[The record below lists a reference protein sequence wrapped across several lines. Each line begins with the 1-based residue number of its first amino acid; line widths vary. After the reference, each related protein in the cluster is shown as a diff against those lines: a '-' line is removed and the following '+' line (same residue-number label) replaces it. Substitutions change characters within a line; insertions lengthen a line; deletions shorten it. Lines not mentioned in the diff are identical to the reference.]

1 MDGYSSAM
9 MQGQGYASSVNQGYL
24 PQMGETAN
32 PKTIE
37 SQTSIE
43 FLSELQAGDTFQGE
57 IASVNGQEIQLQL
70 SNGQYMTAKLEAQM
84 QLALGQILNFEVQS
98 NENNRIVLKPLYTN
112 LLQQQV
118 GEAALRAA
126 SLPVNSKNL
135 QLVSMMIENGISI
148 DKNNLP
154 KLYRQVAQNPQAPVA
169 DILHLNKL
177 NIPITQNNLAQYA
190 QYKGMQHQ
198 LTGAIED
205 TTKEILS
212 LYEELTNTDSSATN
226 MGGTRTAPVAFMD
239 RVIQFL
245 LQDGAESIQQ
255 GKLMNPEQTVG
266 ESTDTQPAVNSDSVQ
281 QNISQTV
288 GKPEQNPNVE
298 QTVGSSPEQRKV
310 STPEMKAAE
319 QPVEILKGDAQTK
332 DTQQAKPFTY
342 EPDWKQQLTQWL
354 EDTPQAK
361 EKIYHSDRFR
371 EILTKAFTDKWML
384 APEEVGDKQK
394 VEQFYTRLSAESE
407 KLSQLMQEADTNH
420 AAGSGAKNIHE
431 NISFMNELNQSF
443 QYVQLPLKMAG
454 KNANGELYVYTNKK
468 NLAKK
473 GGTLTALLHLD
484 MANLGPMDVKISLET
499 EKAMLTTRFCL
510 NEDVVAFMQEHMEEL
525 TQRLT
530 RAGYVCKTYIE
541 PRQEQKS
548 VMDIME
554 EQSGVAVTPLSYQA
568 FDIKA

>member
-24 PQMGETAN
+24 PQTGETAN
-32 PKTIE
+32 PKTIG

-148 DKNNLP
+148 DKSNLP
-154 KLYRQVAQNPQAPVA
+154 KLYRQVAQNPQTPVS

-177 NIPITQNNLAQYA
+177 NIPVTQNNLTQYA
-190 QYKGMQHQ
+190 QYKGMEHQ

-212 LYEELTNTDSSATN
+212 LYEELTNTDSSAAN
-226 MGGTRTAPVAFMD
+226 MGGTGTAPVAFMD

-245 LQDGAESIQQ
+245 LQDGTESSQQ
-255 GKLMNPEQTVG
+255 EQLTNPEQAVG
-266 ESTDTQPAVNSDSVQ
+266 ESADTQPAVNSDPVQ

-319 QPVEILKGDAQTK
+319 QPVEMPKENIQPK
-332 DTQQAKPFTY
+332 DTQQAKLFTY

-354 EDTPQAK
+354 EDTPQSK
-361 EKIYHSDRFR
+361 ERIYHSDRFR
-371 EILTKAFTDKWML
+371 EILTKAFTDKWTL

-443 QYVQLPLKMAG
+443 QYVQLPLKMSG

-530 RAGYVCKTYIE
+530 RAGYVCKTYVE

>member
-1 MDGYSSAM
+1 M

-24 PQMGETAN
+24 PQTGEVAN
-32 PKTIE
+32 PKTIG

-43 FLSELQAGDTFQGE
+43 FLSELQTGDTFQGE
-57 IASVNGQEIQLQL
+57 IASVNGQEIQIQL

-148 DKNNLP
+148 DKSNLP

-177 NIPITQNNLAQYA
+177 NIPVTQNNLTQYA
-190 QYKGMQHQ
+190 QYKGMEHQ
-198 LTGAIED
+198 LTAAIED

-212 LYEELTNTDSSATN
+212 LYEDLMGTDSSAAN
-226 MGGTRTAPVAFMD
+226 MGGTGTAPVAYMD

-319 QPVEILKGDAQTK
+319 QPVEMPKENIQAK
-332 DTQQAKPFTY
+332 DTQQAKLFTY

-354 EDTPQAK
+354 EDTPQEK

-394 VEQFYTRLSAESE
+394 VEQFYSRLSAESE

-530 RAGYVCKTYIE
+530 RTGYVCKTYVE

>member
-1 MDGYSSAM
+1 M

-24 PQMGETAN
+24 PQTGEVAS
-32 PKTIE
+32 PKTIG
-37 SQTSIE
+37 SQTSAE

-70 SNGQYMTAKLEAQM
+70 SNGQYMTAKLESQM

-190 QYKGMQHQ
+190 QYKGMEHQ

-212 LYEELTNTDSSATN
+212 LYEELTNTDSSAAN
-226 MGGTRTAPVAFMD
+226 MGGTGTTSVAYMD

-245 LQDGAESIQQ
+245 LQDGTESIQQ
-255 GKLMNPEQTVG
+255 EQLTNPEQAVS
-266 ESTDTQPAVNSDSVQ
+266 ESADTQPTLNSDSVQ
-281 QNISQTV
+281 PDISQTIEE
-288 GKPEQNPNVE
+288 PSQNPNAE
-298 QTVGSSPEQRKV
+298 QTVGSSSEQGKV
-310 STPEMKAAE
+310 STPETKANE

-371 EILTKAFTDKWML
+371 EILTKAFTDKWTL

-394 VEQFYTRLSAESE
+394 VEQFYSRLSAESE
-407 KLSQLMQEADTNH
+407 QLSQLMQEADTNH
-420 AAGSGAKNIHE
+420 AAGSSAKNIHE

-443 QYVQLPLKMAG
+443 QYVQLPLKMSG

-468 NLAKK
+468 NLARK

-499 EKAMLTTRFCL
+499 EKDMLTTRFCL
-510 NEDVVAFMQEHMEEL
+510 NEDVVSFMQEHMEEL

-530 RAGYVCKTYIE
+530 RAGYVCKTYVE

>member
-1 MDGYSSAM
+1 MDGYSSTM

-24 PQMGETAN
+24 PQTGEVAN
-32 PKTIE
+32 PKTIG
-37 SQTSIE
+37 SQTSTE

-148 DKNNLP
+148 DKSNLP

-190 QYKGMQHQ
+190 QYKGMEHQ
-198 LTGAIED
+198 LAGAIED

-212 LYEELTNTDSSATN
+212 LYEELANTDSSAAN
-226 MGGTRTAPVAFMD
+226 MGGTGTTSVAYMD

-245 LQDGAESIQQ
+245 LQDGTESIQQ
-255 GKLMNPEQTVG
+255 EQLTNPEQAVS
-266 ESTDTQPAVNSDSVQ
+266 ESADTQPALNSDSVQ

-288 GKPEQNPNVE
+288 EEPAQNPNAE
-298 QTVGSSPEQRKV
+298 QAVSSSSEQGKI

-319 QPVEILKGDAQTK
+319 QPVEMPKENMQR
-332 DTQQAKPFTY
+332 PFTY
-342 EPDWKQQLTQWL
+342 KPDWKQQLTQWL

-371 EILTKAFTDKWML
+371 EILTKAFTDKWTL

-394 VEQFYTRLSAESE
+394 VEQFYSRLSAESE
-407 KLSQLMQEADTNH
+407 QLSQLMQEADTNH
-420 AAGSGAKNIHE
+420 TSGSSAKNIHE

-443 QYVQLPLKMAG
+443 QYVQLPLKMSG

-468 NLAKK
+468 NLARR

-499 EKAMLTTRFCL
+499 EKDMLTTRFCL
-510 NEDVVAFMQEHMEEL
+510 NEDVVSFMQEHMEEL

-530 RAGYVCKTYIE
+530 RAGYVCKTYVE

>member
-24 PQMGETAN
+24 PQTGEVAN
-32 PKTIE
+32 PKTIG

-212 LYEELTNTDSSATN
+212 LYEELTNTDSSAAN
-226 MGGTRTAPVAFMD
+226 MGGTRTAPVAYMD

-266 ESTDTQPAVNSDSVQ
+266 ESTDTQPAVNSDPVQ

-288 GKPEQNPNVE
+288 GKPEQNSNVE

-319 QPVEILKGDAQTK
+319 QPVEMPKENIQPK
-332 DTQQAKPFTY
+332 DTQQAKLFTY

-394 VEQFYTRLSAESE
+394 VEQFYSRLSAESE

-443 QYVQLPLKMAG
+443 QYVQLPLKMSG

-510 NEDVVAFMQEHMEEL
+510 NEDMVAFMQEHMEEL

-530 RAGYVCKTYIE
+530 RAGYVCKTYVE

>member
-1 MDGYSSAM
+1 MDGYSSTM

-24 PQMGETAN
+24 PQTGEVAN
-32 PKTIE
+32 PKTIG
-37 SQTSIE
+37 SQTSAE

-148 DKNNLP
+148 DKSNLP
-154 KLYRQVAQNPQAPVA
+154 KLYRQVAQNPQAPVS

-177 NIPITQNNLAQYA
+177 NIPVTQNNLTQYA
-190 QYKGMQHQ
+190 QYKGMEHQ
-198 LTGAIED
+198 LTAAIGD

-212 LYEELTNTDSSATN
+212 LYEELLGTDSSAAN
-226 MGGTRTAPVAFMD
+226 MGGTETAPVAYMD

-255 GKLMNPEQTVG
+255 GKLMNHEQTVG

-288 GKPEQNPNVE
+288 GKSEQNPNVE

-319 QPVEILKGDAQTK
+319 QPVEMPKENIQAKN
-332 DTQQAKPFTY
+332 TQQAKLFTY

-361 EKIYHSDRFR
+361 EKIYHSDQFR
-371 EILTKAFTDKWML
+371 EILTKAFMDKWML

-394 VEQFYTRLSAESE
+394 VEQFYSRLSAESE

-420 AAGSGAKNIHE
+420 AAGSSAKNIHE

-443 QYVQLPLKMAG
+443 QYVQLPLKMSG

-484 MANLGPMDVKISLET
+484 MANLGPMDVKISLEA

-510 NEDVVAFMQEHMEEL
+510 NEDVVSFMQEHMEEL

-530 RAGYVCKTYIE
+530 RAGYVCKTYVE
-541 PRQEQKS
+541 PRQEQRS

>member
-1 MDGYSSAM
+1 MDGYSSTM

-24 PQMGETAN
+24 PQTGEVAN
-32 PKTIE
+32 PKTIG

-43 FLSELQAGDTFQGE
+43 FLSELQTGDTFQGE
-57 IASVNGQEIQLQL
+57 IASVNGQEIQIQL

-148 DKNNLP
+148 DKSNLP

-177 NIPITQNNLAQYA
+177 NIPVTQNNLTQYA
-190 QYKGMQHQ
+190 QYKGMEHQ
-198 LTGAIED
+198 LTAAIED

-212 LYEELTNTDSSATN
+212 LYEDLMGTDSSAAN
-226 MGGTRTAPVAFMD
+226 MGGTGTAPVAYMD

-319 QPVEILKGDAQTK
+319 QPVEMPKENIQAK
-332 DTQQAKPFTY
+332 DTQQAKLFTY

-354 EDTPQAK
+354 EDTPQEK

-394 VEQFYTRLSAESE
+394 VEQFYSRLSAESE

-484 MANLGPMDVKISLET
+484 MANLGPMDIKISLET

-530 RAGYVCKTYIE
+530 RTGYVCKTYVE

>member
-1 MDGYSSAM
+1 MDGYSSTM

-32 PKTIE
+32 PKTIGN
-37 SQTSIE
+37 QTSIE

-148 DKNNLP
+148 DKSNLP

-177 NIPITQNNLAQYA
+177 NIPVTQNNLTQYA
-190 QYKGMQHQ
+190 QYKGMEHQ
-198 LTGAIED
+198 LTAAIED

-212 LYEELTNTDSSATN
+212 LYEDLMGTNSSAAN
-226 MGGTRTAPVAFMD
+226 MGGTGTAPVAYMD

-319 QPVEILKGDAQTK
+319 QPVEMPKETIQAK
-332 DTQQAKPFTY
+332 DTQQAKLFTY

-354 EDTPQAK
+354 EDTPQKK

-394 VEQFYTRLSAESE
+394 VEQFYSRLSAESE

-530 RAGYVCKTYIE
+530 RAGYVCKTYVE

>member
-1 MDGYSSAM
+1 M

-24 PQMGETAN
+24 PQTGETAN
-32 PKTIE
+32 PKTIG

-148 DKNNLP
+148 DKSNLP

-177 NIPITQNNLAQYA
+177 NIPITQNNLTQYA
-190 QYKGMQHQ
+190 QYKGMEHQ

-212 LYEELTNTDSSATN
+212 LYEDLMGTDSSAAN
-226 MGGTRTAPVAFMD
+226 MGGTGTAPVAFMD

-310 STPEMKAAE
+310 STPETNANE
-319 QPVEILKGDAQTK
+319 QPVEMPKENIQPK
-332 DTQQAKPFTY
+332 DIQQAKPFTY

-420 AAGSGAKNIHE
+420 VAGSGAKNIHE

-530 RAGYVCKTYIE
+530 RAGYVCKTYVE

>member
-1 MDGYSSAM
+1 MDGYSSTM

-24 PQMGETAN
+24 PQTGEVAN
-32 PKTIE
+32 PKTIG
-37 SQTSIE
+37 SQTSAE

-148 DKNNLP
+148 DKSNLP
-154 KLYRQVAQNPQAPVA
+154 KLYRQVAQNPQTPVS

-177 NIPITQNNLAQYA
+177 NIPVTQNNLTQYA
-190 QYKGMQHQ
+190 LYKGMEHQ

-212 LYEELTNTDSSATN
+212 LYEELTNTDSSAAN
-226 MGGTRTAPVAFMD
+226 IGGTGTTSVAYMD

-245 LQDGAESIQQ
+245 LQDGTESIQQ
-255 GKLMNPEQTVG
+255 RQLTNPEQAVS
-266 ESTDTQPAVNSDSVQ
+266 ESADTQSALNSDSVQ
-281 QNISQTV
+281 PDISQTV
-288 GKPEQNPNVE
+288 EEPAQNPNVE

-319 QPVEILKGDAQTK
+319 QPVEMPKETIQAK
-332 DTQQAKPFTY
+332 DTQQAKLFTY

-354 EDTPQAK
+354 EDMPQEK

-394 VEQFYTRLSAESE
+394 VEQFYSRLNAESE
-407 KLSQLMQEADTNH
+407 QLSQLMQEADTNH
-420 AAGSGAKNIHE
+420 TAGSSAKNIHE

-443 QYVQLPLKMAG
+443 QYVQLPLKMSG

-468 NLAKK
+468 NLARK

-530 RAGYVCKTYIE
+530 RAGYVCKTYVE

>member
-1 MDGYSSAM
+1 MDGYSSTM

-32 PKTIE
+32 PKTIG

-43 FLSELQAGDTFQGE
+43 FLSELQTGDTFQGE

-148 DKNNLP
+148 DKSNLP

-177 NIPITQNNLAQYA
+177 NIPVTQNNLTQYA
-190 QYKGMQHQ
+190 QYKGMEHQ
-198 LTGAIED
+198 LTAAIED

-212 LYEELTNTDSSATN
+212 LYEDLMGTNSSAAN
-226 MGGTRTAPVAFMD
+226 MGGTGTAPVAYMD

-266 ESTDTQPAVNSDSVQ
+266 GSTDTQPAVNSDSVQ

-319 QPVEILKGDAQTK
+319 QPVEMPKETIQAK
-332 DTQQAKPFTY
+332 DTQQAKLFTY

-354 EDTPQAK
+354 EDTPQEK

-394 VEQFYTRLSAESE
+394 VKQFYSRLSAESE

-443 QYVQLPLKMAG
+443 QYVQLPLKMTG

-530 RAGYVCKTYIE
+530 RAGYVCNTYVE

>member
-32 PKTIE
+32 PKTIG

-148 DKNNLP
+148 DKSNLP
-154 KLYRQVAQNPQAPVA
+154 KLYRQVAQNPQTPVS

-177 NIPITQNNLAQYA
+177 NIPVTQNNLIQYA
-190 QYKGMQHQ
+190 QYKGMEHQ
-198 LTGAIED
+198 LTAAIED

-212 LYEELTNTDSSATN
+212 LYEELTNTDSSAAN
-226 MGGTRTAPVAFMD
+226 MGGTGTAPVAFMD

-245 LQDGAESIQQ
+245 LQDGTESSQQ
-255 GKLMNPEQTVG
+255 EQLTNPEQAVS
-266 ESTDTQPAVNSDSVQ
+266 ESADTQPAVNSDPVQ

-288 GKPEQNPNVE
+288 GKPEQNPNAE

-310 STPEMKAAE
+310 STPEMKTAE
-319 QPVEILKGDAQTK
+319 QPVEMPKENIQPK

-371 EILTKAFTDKWML
+371 EILTKAFTDKWMF

-394 VEQFYTRLSAESE
+394 VEQFYSRLSAESE

-420 AAGSGAKNIHE
+420 TAGSGANNIHE

-530 RAGYVCKTYIE
+530 RAGYVCKTYVE